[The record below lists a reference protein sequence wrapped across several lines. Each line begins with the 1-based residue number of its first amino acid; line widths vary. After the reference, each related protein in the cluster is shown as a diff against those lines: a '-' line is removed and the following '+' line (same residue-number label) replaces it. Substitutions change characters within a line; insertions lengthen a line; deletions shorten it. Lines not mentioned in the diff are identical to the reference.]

1 MPPKQKADTAGYQ
14 QLKKDLAGGEPG
26 RLYLFHG
33 EETYL
38 RDHYLGRLKELLLTG
53 GMGEFNLHT
62 IPAREMSPRRLEEA
76 VDCLPMMAPRTL
88 VLVRDFDLF
97 KAGEKDRE
105 EYARAFAQLPDY
117 CCLVF
122 VYDLIPYKGD
132 ARTKLAA
139 AIKQNGTVVNFA
151 RQDQGDLVDWVRRR
165 FRALGK
171 EIDTRLACDLIF
183 LCGDLMTNL
192 IGEIEKIGAYAKG
205 GRITREDIDAVA
217 TPQLDAVVFRM
228 TDAIGEGNFDRAAS
242 VLGELYQ
249 MQEPPIRIM
258 WSLGR
263 QMRQLYSARLA
274 IEKGKG
280 APYVA
285 GLWGLKPYPADKLM
299 TSARRFSL
307 SWCRRAVV
315 RCGQTDLAMKSTGQ
329 DAQELLTGLLL
340 ELAAPRPGSLVVVG
354 CSSSEIVGGHIGK
367 DSSMEAAAAVL
378 AGVLPVLKAQ
388 GVYLAAQCCEH
399 LNRAIVIEQEAAEK
413 YGYEQVNAVPQP
425 HAGGSWATN
434 CWQAF
439 EHPVLVE
446 EVRAAAGI
454 DIGGTLI
461 GMHLKRVAVPV
472 RLTIKQIGAAPIIC
486 ARTRPKYIG
495 GSRAV
500 YQEM

>member
-1 MPPKQKADTAGYQ
+1 M
-14 QLKKDLAGGEPG
+14 
-26 RLYLFHG
+26 
-33 EETYL
+33 
-38 RDHYLGRLKELLLTG
+38 
-53 GMGEFNLHT
+53 
-62 IPAREMSPRRLEEA
+62 
-76 VDCLPMMAPRTL
+76 
-88 VLVRDFDLF
+88 
-97 KAGEKDRE
+97 
-105 EYARAFAQLPDY
+105 
-117 CCLVF
+117 
-122 VYDLIPYKGD
+122 
-132 ARTKLAA
+132 
-139 AIKQNGTVVNFA
+139 
-151 RQDQGDLVDWVRRR
+151 
-165 FRALGK
+165 
-171 EIDTRLACDLIF
+171 IF

-340 ELAAPRPGSLVVVG
+340 ELAAPSRP
-354 CSSSEIVGGHIGK
+354 
-367 DSSMEAAAAVL
+367 
-378 AGVLPVLKAQ
+378 AGRQ
-388 GVYLAAQCCEH
+388 GPGAESGPQANERRRGDCFTSGRLSWW
-399 LNRAIVIEQEAAEK
+399 RA
-413 YGYEQVNAVPQP
+413 
-425 HAGGSWATN
+425 
-434 CWQAF
+434 
-439 EHPVLVE
+439 
-446 EVRAAAGI
+446 
-454 DIGGTLI
+454 
-461 GMHLKRVAVPV
+461 GMTK
-472 RLTIKQIGAAPIIC
+472 
-486 ARTRPKYIG
+486 TRCPRWWIP
-495 GSRAV
+495 
-500 YQEM
+500 